1 MGASP
6 LWGRVGTRPHLN
18 MADKNTQF
26 KDLHRRAVSTKQPAL
41 IQSRASR
48 VASFVMSSGETGEKL
63 DVEL

>member
-1 MGASP
+1 
-6 LWGRVGTRPHLN
+6 

-26 KDLHRRAVSTKQPAL
+26 KDLHRRAVSIKQPAL

-48 VASFVMSSGETGEKL
+48 VASFVLSSGETGEKL

>member
-1 MGASP
+1 
-6 LWGRVGTRPHLN
+6 

-48 VASFVMSSGETGEKL
+48 FASFVLSSGETGEKL